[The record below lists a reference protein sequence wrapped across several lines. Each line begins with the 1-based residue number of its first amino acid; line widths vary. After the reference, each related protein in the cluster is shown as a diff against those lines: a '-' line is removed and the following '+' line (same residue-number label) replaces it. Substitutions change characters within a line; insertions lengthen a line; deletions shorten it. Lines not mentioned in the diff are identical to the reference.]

1 MCGFAKRHSAQCHSA
16 DCWGAKDVPVDI
28 VPDSLDIGVEDVGS
42 IFAHLEENHR
52 YQKSLSR
59 LLKVCYVPATS
70 AILVAYFSSFLLRPL
85 TVLMKQ
91 TRQPVCTVK
100 QSIYLDVYE
109 ENKNM

>member
-16 DCWGAKDVPVDI
+16 DCWGVKDVPVDI

-52 YQKSLSR
+52 YKKSLKR
-59 LLKVCYVPATS
+59 LIKVCYVPATS
-70 AILVAYFSSFLLRPL
+70 AVLIAFFSSFLLWPL

-91 TRQPVCTVK
+91 TRQLVRTIK
-100 QSIYLDVYE
+100 QSIYLDVCG